1 MKLVTHTHTHM
12 FTTYIALFCTGLL
25 DQSGEEFIEQ
35 RQRCSVLHWTAT
47 NFDTCSHSVEEL

>member
-35 RQRCSVLHWTAT
+35 RQRCSVLH
-47 NFDTCSHSVEEL
+47 